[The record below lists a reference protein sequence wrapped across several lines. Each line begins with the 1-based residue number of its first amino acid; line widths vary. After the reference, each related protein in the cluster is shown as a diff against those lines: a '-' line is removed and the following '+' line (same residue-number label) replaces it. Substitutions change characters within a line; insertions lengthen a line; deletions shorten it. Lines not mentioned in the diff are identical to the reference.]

1 MLPIVQ
7 EESSRFDFLNPRCAC
22 CIQKERGRIIVLL
35 LAAVNVRDCYKD
47 ALLWAEGVP
56 AWELA
61 RPTHSVLQGATGA
74 MLGCTV
80 LRYIHSLDRDHTAY
94 YKNPGGAWLCW
105 ETTNTAD
112 GPTGPALEERSI
124 QTQRWAALSE
134 VANMRWIWCQS
145 DSQGLRP
152 KANHNQNGFLMIPDD
167 SCQITETFL
176 RCSCALHLT
185 QVFFWQV
192 TGITKNCLASIIS
205 KQQTNSLA
213 INPVG
218 KTMRNNSKN
227 TSKQM
232 LRCTMKNLSNKC
244 WFSLRKGHLQD
255 GIWKSRRPK
264 RIIYVHYHSSYSF
277 LSKSPEEERIHPK
290 TKGLNQSRQFLHSHP
305 LLFQFQHSARHPGRK
320 IASIHWQTTSIYA
333 NKVIS
338 L

>member
-167 SCQITETFL
+167 SWWFL
-176 RCSCALHLT
+176 SNNRNLLEM
-185 QVFFWQV
+185 FL
-192 TGITKNCLASIIS
+192 CLASDTGFFLTSHRHHQKLPGIHHIEATNQLAS
-205 KQQTNSLA
+205 YKSGGQNNAKQLQEHIQTNAALHHEKSVQQVLILA
-213 INPVG
+213 
-218 KTMRNNSKN
+218 
-227 TSKQM
+227 
-232 LRCTMKNLSNKC
+232 
-244 WFSLRKGHLQD
+244 
-255 GIWKSRRPK
+255 
-264 RIIYVHYHSSYSF
+264 
-277 LSKSPEEERIHPK
+277 
-290 TKGLNQSRQFLHSHP
+290 
-305 LLFQFQHSARHPGRK
+305 
-320 IASIHWQTTSIYA
+320 
-333 NKVIS
+333 
-338 L
+338 